1 MKILV
6 SVFLMWVILDSQTC
20 NNTNSGL
27 KTGADCIDPS
37 KIDST
42 LACTREYNPVCG
54 CDSVT
59 YSNPCEAG
67 KQGVMHYRMGE
78 CSAKK

>member
-6 SVFLMWVILDSQTC
+6 SVFLTTMILNSQTC
-20 NNTNSGL
+20 HRQN
-27 KTGADCIDPS
+27 DCIDPS

-42 LACTREYNPVCG
+42 GACTREYNPVCG

-59 YSNPCEAG
+59 YPNPCEAE
-67 KQGVMHYRMGE
+67 KKGVKHYRMGE
-78 CSAKK
+78 CSKKKP

>member
-6 SVFLMWVILDSQTC
+6 SVFLVTMMLDSQTC
-20 NNTNSGL
+20 HT
-27 KTGADCIDPS
+27 TTDCIDPS

-42 LACTREYNPVCG
+42 RACTREYNPVCG

-59 YSNPCEAG
+59 YSNPCEAE
-67 KQGVMHYRMGE
+67 KAGVTHYRMGE
-78 CSAKK
+78 CSREK